1 MPTIEAM
8 TLKPAEELGPVLTS
22 RGRATALREAIEQAV
37 IAGDEVTIDFIDVET
52 MSPSFADELFAKIDP
67 NLFTTGS
74 VRFENVPEAVEPLI
88 RFVIGRRRA
97 AAEV

>member
-8 TLKPAEELGPVLTS
+8 TLKPADELGPVLTS
-22 RGRATALREAIEQAV
+22 RGRATALRERMERAV
-37 IAGDEVTIDFIDVET
+37 AAGDDVTIDFVDVES
-52 MSPSFADELFAKIDP
+52 MSPSFADEFFAKIDP
-67 NLFTTGS
+67 NLFTTGH

-88 RFVIGRRRA
+88 RFVIGRRRT